1 MILPVGQGKMDSCQV
16 YMDRYDNG
24 MRVIQLIGGK
34 LPVHPALVDA
44 DLKEKAKIA
53 IRPVLEKM
61 RI

>member
-1 MILPVGQGKMDSCQV
+1 MDSCQV